1 MAVEILGINQP
12 VIGAGTTNGFSA
24 GSIAGGTQGL
34 SETIQQES
42 EQNTQ
47 VKQTLVQDE
56 KIIENL
62 LKKQYG
68 INVLDTGNIQVDK
81 LSDIAKGLFNF
92 IPAGFET
99 YLLQGAKN
107 KLIFNLT
114 RPVLTF
120 NLEKVSPQI
129 LGTDEYLLPQ
139 FSNMES
145 PIDNNNDSL
154 EPKKVKQ
161 PDISSFPILV
171 YKTKNEPNSLEEIV
185 NENNIY
191 KKLIPSNGQ
200 LSFIDFLDID
210 TDYYFFVTSGQ
221 ELLEKLSS
229 LFNVKPDGTLEEV
242 VKIPTNYVTKIR
254 IIKDGESYF
263 LEKQNID
270 LNSKNNENTKKFFGS
285 IFVEPKY
292 NFIDSTI
299 KDFATK
305 NAVAPFKQGESSFDS
320 SNSSNY
326 PYIKFRFKSKK
337 SNRKFDVNLKYTI
350 SSQVQTLS
358 EKQVNQVKGGK
369 YTKLDSF
376 VAAKPAL
383 KILDSKYSN
392 FYSSSESRLSAKEF
406 ITEIEKITK
415 EKTNNKVKIFISEI
429 QKTDNQLTDIVFE
442 SATQDD
448 MKMIKGGLS
457 TTSPIFKLINKAKSG
472 VQEDYLYFDLPS
484 FLEYETN
491 KPIFS
496 ETSVYGAAGNKFLP
510 EDKTSPDSTIKT
522 ATGIANT
529 FTELND
535 LYQVILEEYPDAVIE
550 WDPLKTPFAGFK
562 IYNLTLDQLN
572 KLVFDYKTAVLG
584 SDQTVGQFALG
595 QIKYQYSYKT
605 QNQTFYSEVPALEN
619 FKFLISLFKK
629 ISKGSYTISKASL
642 GNFLANPNESRE
654 ENLLDNF
661 ISELNKYY
669 SEDLDKKINFVY
681 NGKNDTLYLLELYK
695 KDDLINFVNDYPTES
710 YLKQI
715 YQRLLGTIDL
725 SEPIVEDAI
734 LQL

>member
-139 FSNMES
+139 FSNIES

-185 NENNIY
+185 NESNIY

-242 VKIPTNYVTKIR
+242 VKITTNYVTKIR

-292 NFIDSTI
+292 NFVDSTI

-305 NAVAPFKQGESSFDS
+305 NAVAPFKQGEPSFDS
-320 SNSSNY
+320 SNPSNY

-358 EKQVNQVKGGK
+358 EKQVGQVRGGK
-369 YTKLDSF
+369 YTKLDLF
-376 VAAKPAL
+376 VVTKSTL

-392 FYSSSESRLSAKEF
+392 FYSSPESRLSAKEF

-448 MKMIKGGLS
+448 MKMIKGGLNID
-457 TTSPIFKLINKAKSG
+457 SPIYKLINKAKP
-472 VQEDYLYFDLPS
+472 VFAQQKYLYLDVES
-484 FLEYETN
+484 FLNYQN
-491 KPIFS
+491 NRPIFS
-496 ETSVYGAAGNKFLP
+496 ENSDFGETGFKFLP
-510 EDKTSPDSTIKT
+510 GEVVSGDSTIKT
-522 ATGIANT
+522 ATGST
-529 FTELND
+529 DVLVELID
-535 LYQVILEEYPDAVIE
+535 LYLAILEKYPNATIEYNPTQ
-550 WDPLKTPFAGFK
+550 TPFTGFK
-562 IYNLTLDQLN
+562 IYNITIKELQNLKN
-572 KLVFDYKTAVLG
+572 SPF
-584 SDQTVGQFALG
+584 FAK
-595 QIKYQYSYKT
+595 IKYQYQVINKIP
-605 QNQTFYSEVPALEN
+605 TFADSGFLTEKEQIIYPTISAMPNFNFLIDN
-619 FKFLISLFKK
+619 FKQFGIDSH
-629 ISKGSYTISKASL
+629 IIDKAAL
-642 GNFLANPNESRE
+642 ANFLLTPDSRE
-654 ENLLDNF
+654 ANLLINF

-669 SEDLDKKINFVY
+669 SEDFDKKINFVY
-681 NGKNDTLYLLELYK
+681 NGKNDILYILKSYK
-695 KDDLINFVNDYPTES
+695 KDDLINFVNDYPTET
-710 YLKQI
+710 YLKEI
-715 YQRLLGTIDL
+715 YQRLLDTIDL
-725 SEPIVEDAI
+725 SEPIVEDTI